1 MLILEIQNDFG
12 CSAKD
17 SVNIGVYDLPNS
29 VSIFQ
34 SGDYLIC
41 SQSGAYSWYLN
52 GVLMPNETNDSLLIQ
67 AEGEYALVFD
77 LDGPCPLESNTIDIV
92 FTRNLKAVSDGNPL
106 IRITE
111 NAFQIR
117 AYTPKVQLAI
127 WSVDGKLI
135 NTNSTTDGLIYFHE
149 PGIYFVRL
157 IGTESSETEL
167 VYRIV
172 AY

>member
-1 MLILEIQNDFG
+1 LG
-12 CSAKD
+12 CSARD
-17 SVNIGVYDLPNS
+17 SVNIGVYDFPNS

-41 SQSGAYSWYLN
+41 SQSSGAYAWYLN
-52 GVLMPNETNDSLLIQ
+52 SVLLPNETNDSLLIQ

-77 LDGPCPLESNTIDIV
+77 AEGPCPLESNTIDIV
-92 FTRNLKAVSDGNPL
+92 FTGNLNAVGDRNPL
-106 IRITE
+106 IRIAE

-117 AYTPKVQLAI
+117 AYNPKSRLAI
-127 WSVDGKLI
+127 WSVDGKLV
-135 NTNSTTDGLIYFHE
+135 NANSTTDGLIYFHE

-157 IGTESSETEL
+157 IGTEISEAEL